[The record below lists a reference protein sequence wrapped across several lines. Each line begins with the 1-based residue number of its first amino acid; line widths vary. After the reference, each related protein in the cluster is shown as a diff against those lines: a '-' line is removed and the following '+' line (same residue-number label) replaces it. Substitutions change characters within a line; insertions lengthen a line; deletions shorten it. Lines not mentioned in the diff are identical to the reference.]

1 MKIIVLTDYKNHFE
15 TKFTASPYRSGM
27 DKEALKEYFSELG
40 YQIEY
45 KQFHQVDFN
54 LDEFKNNY
62 FLYTSSEDID
72 GFYKSYIE
80 DIVYGI
86 SLSGGIPI
94 PSFKYLKA
102 HHNKVFMEILR
113 SQSDLETI
121 KSIKS
126 RHYGTLEEFQ
136 SANETFERPIIVK
149 PASGS
154 MSKGVSLNKTL
165 NEATKSI
172 QLISKSGNLYEDLK
186 DHLRRF
192 KHNGYLSNSRY
203 RKKFVAQNYIQGL
216 KGDWKILIYSDKY
229 YVLERKNR
237 KGDFRASGGGNLS
250 FTKDVPKELLNFS
263 QEIHAALHVPN
274 LSLDICKK
282 KDEYYLI
289 EFQTNY
295 FGTYTLEYSD
305 FYFKKRTGTWETIE
319 EKSILE
325 KVYAESIVSYIN
337 QIKNDV

>member
-27 DKEALKEYFSELG
+27 DKEALKVYFSELG

-54 LDEFKNNY
+54 HDEFKNNY

-86 SLSGGIPI
+86 CLSGGIPI
-94 PSFKYLKA
+94 PAFKYLKA

-126 RHYGTLEEFQ
+126 KHYGTQEEFQ
-136 SANETFERPIIVK
+136 SANKSIEKPVVIK

-154 MSKGVSLNKTL
+154 MSKGVSLNKTPS
-165 NEATKSI
+165 EAKKSI
-172 QLISKSGNLYEDLK
+172 QLISKSGNMYEDLK
-186 DHLRRF
+186 DYFRRF
-192 KHNGYLSNSRY
+192 KHKGYLSNSRY
-203 RKKFVAQNYIQGL
+203 RKKFVAQNYIEGL
-216 KGDWKILIYSDKY
+216 KGDWKILIYLDKY

-263 QEIHAALHVPN
+263 QEIHSALHVPN

-282 KDEYYLI
+282 DNTYYLI
-289 EFQTNY
+289 EFQANY

-305 FYFKKRTGTWETIE
+305 FYFKKTSGTWGKIE

-325 KVYAESIVSYIN
+325 KVYAESIASYIN
-337 QIKNDV
+337 QIKNNV